1 MKPSFP
7 SSPVQQIQ
15 FDLIFTTIE
24 RSKIK
29 VHRHLA
35 TTLSQLN
42 VGIARQSEVKAQ
54 LFNRA
59 TANKK
64 LSVKSY
70 DNSQLL
76 PIHGEL

>member
-7 SSPVQQIQ
+7 SSPVQQIL
-15 FDLIFTTIE
+15 FDLVYTTIE

-29 VHRHLA
+29 AHRHFA
-35 TTLSQLN
+35 TTLPELN

-59 TANKK
+59 TANKN
-64 LSVKSY
+64 
-70 DNSQLL
+70 DQLITSNFAFITH
-76 PIHGEL
+76 PW